1 MKLALLMVM
10 KLERNKN
17 KDKKVTQTCL
27 RRGEWE
33 KKGKKKMF
41 YLAYCT
47 GQLVSHGHY
56 NDGPTVLLISVGVL
70 RLKMGFCSFD

>member
-33 KKGKKKMF
+33 KKGKKK
-41 YLAYCT
+41 
-47 GQLVSHGHY
+47 
-56 NDGPTVLLISVGVL
+56 DVLFSLLYRAVGIPWPL
-70 RLKMGFCSFD
+70 Q